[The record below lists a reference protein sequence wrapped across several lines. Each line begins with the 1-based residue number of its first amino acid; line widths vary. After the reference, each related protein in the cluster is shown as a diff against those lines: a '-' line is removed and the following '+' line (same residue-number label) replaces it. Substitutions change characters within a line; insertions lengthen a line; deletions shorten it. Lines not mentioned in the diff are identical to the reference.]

1 MSQKKTIRPRWAFA
15 VTLAMF
21 AMAAS
26 IVWPLSAEAQTR
38 LDASHQWP
46 GGQGDVRDQMVQIVA
61 DRAEEADVGLQVRV
75 YPGASLYQP
84 LEQWPALS
92 RGRLAITALPL
103 AYVGGRVP
111 EVNLTLMPGL
121 VRNHDHAQRIN
132 ESPFMERL
140 EEIMLGHNVKV
151 LAHTWLAGGFGST
164 EGCIVHPDDADGIDI
179 RAAGSAFEQML
190 SEAGASIA
198 SMPSSEI
205 YTGVQ
210 TGVLNAANTSSASFV
225 SFRLYEQLECV
236 TPPGDYA
243 LWFMYQPILMSTQIW
258 DSLNE
263 EQQAVLL
270 EAGAEAQEFAYH
282 AAIEA
287 DERFAE
293 VYEENGRQVAYMTE
307 EDFEAWREIA
317 ERSAYANFVD
327 EVEGGQELLDMA
339 LDVE

>member
-1 MSQKKTIRPRWAFA
+1 MSQKKTYRPRWAFA
-15 VTLAMF
+15 VAVTMC
-21 AMAAS
+21 AMATAM
-26 IVWPLSAEAQTR
+26 IYPMSAQAQMR

-46 GGQGDVRDQMVQIVA
+46 GGQGDVRDEMVQIIA
-61 DRAEEADVGLQVRV
+61 NRAEEADVGLQVRV

-84 LEQWPALS
+84 REQWPALS
-92 RGRLAITALPL
+92 RGRLALTALPL

-140 EEIMLGHNVKV
+140 EEIMAEHNVKV

-164 EGCIVHPDDADGIDI
+164 EKCIVHPDDADGINI
-179 RAAGSAFEQML
+179 RAAGAAFEEML
-190 SEAGASIA
+190 AEAGASIA
-198 SMPSSEI
+198 SMPSSDI
-205 YTGVQ
+205 YTGLQ
-210 TGVLNAANTSSASFV
+210 TGVLDSANTSSASFV

-243 LWFMYQPILMSTQIW
+243 LWFMYQPILVSTRIW
-258 DSLNE
+258 DRLNE
-263 EQQAVLL
+263 EQQAVLI
-270 EAGAEAQEFAYH
+270 EAGKEAEEFAYE

-287 DERFAE
+287 DKRFAE
-293 VYEENGRQVAYMTE
+293 VYEEHGREVAYMTE

-317 ERSAYANFVD
+317 ERSAYANFVN

-339 LDVE
+339 LEVE